1 MILEKLGSSLK
12 SGIKKITNAIF
23 LDKKLIDQIIKD
35 IQKSLIEADVN
46 ITLVFSLTQKIKK
59 IAYDETIP
67 SIDKKEQLVKLIH
80 DEILLI
86 LGGESHEL
94 KLPKQASIM
103 FLGLYGAGKTT
114 TIAKLGFYYAKRGR
128 KVALLGLDTQRPAA
142 MEQLKQLAE
151 KTKLTYFIETP
162 EDKEK
167 NKKMSSTKRSLDLIK
182 KYESDLKKYDLILI
196 DTAGRDGLNED
207 LVKEIELLNK
217 TLKPTYRIL
226 VMPADVGQTAKV
238 QATEFKKALSI
249 DGVIIT
255 RMDGTSKAGGSLTAC
270 AETSAPV
277 YFIGVGEQIHEIET
291 FNPESFIQRLLGMGD
306 LQALLEHVKSA
317 TDSGQ
322 QQRIEDRLAEGKFTL
337 LDLYSQL
344 EQMNKMGSMDK
355 LLGMIPGMS
364 AAKIPKEALQKQ
376 EAKMKNWKS
385 AISSMTETEI
395 ENPEILEKQT
405 SRIARIAKGSGTT
418 TTEIRELLKQYKM
431 LKEMMGM
438 QSGMQDGNLD
448 PKMMQKIAKKMKGM
462 KGMKF

>member
-1 MILEKLGSSLK
+1 MVLEKLGSTLK
-12 SGIKKITNAIF
+12 SGIKKISNAIF
-23 LDKKLIDQIIKD
+23 LDKKLINQVIKD

-46 ITLVFSLTQKIKK
+46 IELVFALTQKIKE
-59 IAYDETIP
+59 IAYDETIQ
-67 SIDKKEQLVKLIH
+67 SIDKKEQLVTLIH
-80 DEILLI
+80 DEILEI
-86 LGGESHEL
+86 LGGEQKEL

-142 MEQLKQLAE
+142 MEQLKQMAD
-151 KTKLTYFIETP
+151 KAKLPSFLESS

-167 NKKMSSTKRSLDLIK
+167 NKKLTHTKRSLAVIK
-182 KYESDLKKYDLILI
+182 KHKTELKKYDLILI
-196 DTAGRDGLNED
+196 DTAGRDGLNTD
-207 LVKEIELLNK
+207 LIKEIETLNK
-217 TLKPTYRIL
+217 TLKPTHRIL
-226 VMPADVGQTAKV
+226 VMPADVGQTAKT
-238 QATEFKKALSI
+238 QAEEFQKSLSI

-255 RMDGTSKAGGSLTAC
+255 RMDGTSKAGGALTAC
-270 AETSAPV
+270 AETKSPV

-306 LQALLEHVKSA
+306 LQALIEHVKSA
-317 TDSGQ
+317 TDETQS
-322 QQRIEDRLAEGKFTL
+322 QRIEDRLKEGKFTL

-355 LLGMIPGMS
+355 LIGMIPGMS
-364 AAKIPKEALQKQ
+364 AAKVPKEALKKQ
-376 EAKMKNWKS
+376 EQKMKNWKS
-385 AISSMTETEI
+385 AISSMTAEET

-405 SRIARIAKGSGTT
+405 SRIQRIAKGSGTT

-438 QSGMQDGNLD
+438 QSEMTEGKIDQ
-448 PKMMQKIAKKMKGM
+448 KMMQKMARKFKG
-462 KGMKF
+462 KVKF

>member
-1 MILEKLGSSLK
+1 MVLEKLGSTLK
-12 SGIKKITNAIF
+12 SGIKKISNAIF
-23 LDKKLIDQIIKD
+23 LDKKLIDTIIKD

-46 ITLVFSLTQKIKK
+46 ISLVFALTQKIKK

-80 DEILLI
+80 DEILII

-94 KLPKQASIM
+94 KLPKQASMM

-142 MEQLKQLAE
+142 MDQLKQMAD
-151 KTKLTYFIETP
+151 KAKLPAFIESP

-167 NKKMSSTKRSLDLIK
+167 NKKLSYTKRSLEVIK
-182 KYESDLKKYDLILI
+182 KHKSDLEKYDLVLI
-196 DTAGRDGLNED
+196 DTAGRDGLNKD
-207 LVKEIELLNK
+207 LVEEIAALDK

-226 VMPADVGQTAKV
+226 VMPADVGQTAKTQSV
-238 QATEFKKALSI
+238 EFQKALSI

-255 RMDGTSKAGGSLTAC
+255 RMDGTSKAGGALTAC
-270 AETSAPV
+270 AETSSPV

-291 FNPESFIQRLLGMGD
+291 FNPESFISRLLGMGD

-317 TDSGQ
+317 TDEGQ
-322 QQRIEDRLAEGKFTL
+322 QQRIEDRLKEGKFTL

-355 LLGMIPGMS
+355 LMGMIPGMS
-364 AAKIPKEALQKQ
+364 AAKVPKHALEKQ
-376 EAKMKNWKS
+376 EAKMKNWKC
-385 AISSMTETEI
+385 AISSMTEHEI
-395 ENPEILEKQT
+395 ENPEVLEKQT

-431 LKEMMGM
+431 LKEMMNM
-438 QSGMQDGNLD
+438 QSGMAEGNLD
-448 PKMMQKIAKKMKGM
+448 PKMMQKMAKKFKG
-462 KGMKF
+462 KMKF

>member
-1 MILEKLGSSLK
+1 MVLEKLGSSLK
-12 SGIKKITNAIF
+12 SGIKKISNAIF
-23 LDKKLIDQIIKD
+23 LDKKLIDGIIKD

-46 ITLVFSLTQKIKK
+46 IELVFSLTQKIKK
-59 IAYDETIP
+59 IAYDESIP
-67 SIDKKEQLVKLIH
+67 NIDKKEQLVTLIH

-86 LGGESHEL
+86 LGEKSHEL
-94 KLPKQASIM
+94 KLPKKASIM

-142 MEQLKQLAE
+142 MEQVKQMAE
-151 KTKLTYFIETP
+151 KAKLTYFIENK

-167 NKKMSSTKRSLDLIK
+167 NSKLSYTKRSLEIIK
-182 KYESDLKKYDLILI
+182 KYENELKKYDLILI
-196 DTAGRDGLNED
+196 DTAGRDGLNSD
-207 LVKEIELLNK
+207 LIKEIELLNK
-217 TLKPTYRIL
+217 TLNPTYRIL
-226 VMPADVGQTAKV
+226 VMPADVGQAAKT
-238 QATEFKKALSI
+238 QSEEFQKALNI

-255 RMDGTSKAGGSLTAC
+255 RMDGTSKAGGALTAC
-270 AETSAPV
+270 AETKSPV
-277 YFIGVGEQIHEIET
+277 YFIGTGEQIHEIET

-317 TDSGQ
+317 TDSTQ
-322 QQRIEDRLAEGKFTL
+322 TKRIEDRLKEGKFTL

-355 LLGMIPGMS
+355 LLGMIPGMNTAKVPKS
-364 AAKIPKEALQKQ
+364 ALEKQ
-376 EAKMKNWKS
+376 EQKMKNWKC
-385 AISSMTETEI
+385 AIASMTETEI

-431 LKEMMGM
+431 LKEMMNM
-438 QSGMQDGNLD
+438 QSGLSDGNID
-448 PKMMQKIAKKMKGM
+448 PKMMQKMAKKFKG
-462 KGMKF
+462 KIKF